1 MTAIFKRELKSY
13 LTSMV
18 GCLFIF
24 FVLVLT
30 GIYFSAYQLS
40 GGYSK
45 FETTLSAL
53 TFVFLIGVPILSMR
67 VLAEERKQKTD
78 QLLLTAPVSVW
89 DIVFGKYLALVAVFA
104 IPVVIMCVYPLI
116 MSKFGTIS
124 YASAYTGILGF
135 YLLGC
140 AKLARGVFCLLGC
153 ANLAIGVFVSSLTES
168 QVIAAVL
175 TFVFLFAF
183 YMMNGISSF
192 FSQTSMST
200 AVAFGL
206 LIVAIAII
214 IYTMI
219 KNILISVVIGA
230 VGEIALV
237 IVYVVKSS
245 IFQGGI
251 QKVLNVFNLSG
262 HYDNFTNGV
271 FDVTGIVY
279 FISVIAICLFLTMQS
294 IQKRRWN

>member
-18 GCLFIF
+18 GYLFIF

-40 GGYSK
+40 AGYSK
-45 FETTLSAL
+45 FESTLSAL

-104 IPVVIMCVYPLI
+104 IPVVIMCFYPLI
-116 MSKFGTIS
+116 MSKFGTVA

-135 YLLGC
+135 
-140 AKLARGVFCLLGC
+140 FLLGC
-153 ANLAIGVFVSSLTES
+153 ANLAIGVFMSALTES

-175 TFVFLFAF
+175 TFVFLFSF

-192 FSQTSMST
+192 FSETAMST
-200 AVAFGL
+200 CVTFGI
-206 LIVAIAII
+206 LIIALSLM
-214 IYTMI
+214 IYSMI
-219 KNILISVVIGA
+219 KNAVISGVVCVIGE
-230 VGEIALV
+230 VALV

-245 IFQGGI
+245 VFEGGI
-251 QKVLNVFNLSG
+251 QKVLEVFNVSS
-262 HYDNFTNGV
+262 HFENFTNSI
-271 FDVTGIVY
+271 FDVTGVLY
-279 FISVIAICLFLTMQS
+279 FLSVIAICIFLTMQT
-294 IQKRRWN
+294 ILKRRWN